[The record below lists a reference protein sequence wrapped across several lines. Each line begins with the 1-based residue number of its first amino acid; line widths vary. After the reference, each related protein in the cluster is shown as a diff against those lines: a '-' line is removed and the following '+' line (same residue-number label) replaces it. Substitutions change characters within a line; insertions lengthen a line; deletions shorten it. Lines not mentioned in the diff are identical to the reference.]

1 MLTSNFHAKYNTSKP
16 FINQILWQFRPV
28 VPVPV
33 VPAPQSQPYN
43 PVSSQQFQQVG
54 RTNIGLSS
62 HSQHFQFSQPV
73 QQLPA
78 RPGLQPPQA
87 IMIPEVQ
94 ANRPSIP
101 VSPQPP
107 QNAQIPNN
115 YVPGLSGPRMPLS
128 SSYTFST
135 SSGGQLQRN
144 ADALSQYQP
153 ISQTNV
159 SNFAVGGQP
168 WLLTGSQT
176 TTSVVSVQQIGEQS
190 SATATIVPAAI
201 VEPSLNEKLPSD
213 WLEHTSGAGKKY
225 AGKKYYFNKKTK
237 LSTWEKPSE
246 LMTPIERADASTDW
260 REYRSPEG
268 RKYYYNKITKQSK
281 WKIPDELKLA
291 REQMKMASSK
301 ETQAGKDNSPVPA
314 AAVHSMVKSPPPNA
328 VTSSSS
334 DHGVVSSPIQV
345 ATVSTVVNPQPVS
358 TSEQSPLPV
367 VPSTVTTNVIEAQ
380 TPGETIT
387 PVTSVSGGAESSSTL
402 VTTVMAQMS
411 NDNNNAAQDVV
422 NTVDGVSPGVAEEA
436 EKGKG
441 SAGKVNVTATGEKTV
456 QEPLVY
462 ENKLEARNAF
472 KALLESANV
481 GSDWTWDQ
489 AMRVII
495 NDQRYGALRTLGE
508 RKQAF
513 SEFLMQ
519 RKKQDAEER
528 RARQKKAQEEFRT
541 MLEECKELTSTTRWS
556 KAIAII
562 EDDERFKAVERAK
575 DREDVFEDYIVEL
588 EKKERAK
595 ALEEHKRNRME
606 YLNFLKS
613 CDFITA
619 SSQWRKVQDRL
630 EDDERCSRLEK
641 IDRLEIFQEH
651 LRDLEREEEEQMKL
665 RMEELRKAE
674 RKNRDEFRKLMEGH
688 VAAGILTAETH
699 WRDYCMKVKD
709 LPAYLAVSSN
719 ASGSTAK
726 DLFEDVAEELQKQ
739 YLDDK
744 ARIKDAM
751 KFRKIALSS
760 TWTLEDF
767 KSAINEDISSPQLAD
782 TNLKLVFD
790 ELLERVKEKEEKE
803 AKRRKR
809 LADDFY
815 DLLCNSKDLTASSKW
830 EDCKQLVE
838 DRQETWFNMEESF
851 FREIFEKYIT
861 ELKEKA
867 KEKERKRRDDKAK
880 RDRDAKDREKKKEKQ
895 IREKGRGFESKNG
908 KDGTHSDN
916 AEKIESYGLEENR
929 RSGKDKDKKHR
940 KRHRHSVD
948 DLSVE
953 ENEKDQSKDSHRH
966 SSDWKKSKQMEQRST
981 SELDS
986 ESRHKRHKKDHRD
999 GSHRN
1004 ADYEE
1009 VKNRQF
1015 GEDGEVW

>member
-1 MLTSNFHAKYNTSKP
+1 MANNA
-16 FINQILWQFRPV
+16 QFPGMQFPPV

-135 SSGGQLQRN
+135 SSGGQPQRN

-190 SATATIVPAAI
+190 SATATVVPAAI

-358 TSEQSPLPV
+358 TSEQLPLPV
-367 VPSTVTTNVIEAQ
+367 VPSTVTTNVIEVQ
-380 TPGETIT
+380 TPVETIT
-387 PVTSVSGGAESSSTL
+387 PITAVSGGAESFSTS

-441 SAGKVNVTATGEKTV
+441 SAGKVNVTASGEKTVV

-489 AMRVII
+489 AMRVTI

-513 SEFLMQ
+513 SEFLIQ

-699 WRDYCMKVKD
+699 WRDYCTKVKD

-767 KSAINEDISSPQLAD
+767 KSAINEHISSPQLAD
-782 TNLKLVFD
+782 INLKLVFD

-815 DLLCNSKDLTASSKW
+815 DLLCNSKDVTASSKW

-838 DRQETWFNMEESF
+838 DRQESWFNVEESF

-880 RDRDAKDREKKKEKQ
+880 RDRDAKDREKKKKEKQ

-948 DLSVE
+948 DLSVD
-953 ENEKDQSKDSHRH
+953 ENEKDRSKDSHRH